1 MRKVDN
7 TQRYT
12 EQLKLVFA
20 ASLVAVLA
28 AVLQPVS
35 CSAQAPQ
42 AKPAEPKVLEEKL
55 PFPPPI
61 QWKVGDV
68 EFSLIGIAWGPAD
81 SPEMITKGH
90 QVETREKPEFFAD
103 RTFALAL
110 RLRARRPETQPEIVT
125 VSDLARIK
133 NVEGDREYPWALTP
147 SGFVQQFPVGRPGI
161 WDVHFQQG
169 ELAEYW
175 DFFPAS
181 PDDKQFLFEVDQNG
195 TPATIAFRIIL
206 SDNKLL
212 VINDSPA
219 KPAQFTREFSG
230 TIAGDIKLKMQLTA
244 HGSELSGTE
253 QYTRIGKTLAVHGA
267 VDSLGNFRLTE
278 FYPEN
283 RPAGIFD
290 GKFSP
295 TYLEMTGYFA
305 KPDGSKLQPFS
316 LREISS
322 IDSDYPAGAGGPAP
336 CPTTE
341 TPPGWKTY
349 VNEKYRFCF
358 SYPPIYTPVDEPWGP
373 KYSDTPEYADQ
384 LRKAAEEWR
393 LSRLD
398 DAQEAGDSVIIQIGT
413 GPFDLQELIK
423 CAPTGEEGPPRP
435 SEILGRT
442 FYYYGPGGGGVCYPD
457 QFFYN
462 LRGKTLTVSFT
473 GPCVDDKTPSPQT
486 KVIEQEMLAS
496 FRTF

>member
-1 MRKVDN
+1 MRNLHEKQGCNEHLRV
-7 TQRYT
+7 
-12 EQLKLVFA
+12 VFV
-20 ASLVAVLA
+20 ASLIGILAV
-28 AVLQPVS
+28 VLLPVR
-35 CSAQAPQ
+35 CSAQAPD
-42 AKPAEPKVLEEKL
+42 AKQTQPKVLEEKF

-61 QWKVGDV
+61 QWKVGEV

-81 SPEMITKGH
+81 SPEMIAKGH
-90 QVETREKPEFFAD
+90 QVDTREKPEFFAD

-110 RLRARRPETQPEIVT
+110 RLRARRPEAQPEIIT

-181 PDDKQFLFEVDQNG
+181 PDGKQFLFEVDQNG
-195 TPATIAFRIIL
+195 TPSTISFRIIL
-206 SDNKLL
+206 SANKFL
-212 VINDSPA
+212 VINDSA
-219 KPAQFTREFSG
+219 SKPEQFTREFKG
-230 TIAGDIKLKMQLTA
+230 AIGGDIKLEMELTA

-253 QYTRIGKTLAVHGA
+253 QYTRVGKTLWVRGA

-283 RPAGIFD
+283 QPTGIFA
-290 GKFSP
+290 GTFSRS
-295 TYLEMTGYFA
+295 YLEMSGYFT
-305 KPDGSKLQPFS
+305 KPDGTKLQPFS
-316 LREISS
+316 LREIAS
-322 IDSDYPAGAGGPAP
+322 IDSDYPAGAEGPAP

-341 TPPGWKTY
+341 TPSGWKTY

-373 KYSDTPEYADQ
+373 KYSDDPQYSRQ
-384 LRKAAEEWR
+384 LQKAAEEWR

-398 DAQEAGDSVIIQIGT
+398 DAQEAGDSVIVQIGT
-413 GPFDLQELIK
+413 EPFDLQGLVK
-423 CAPTGEEGPPRP
+423 CAPTGEESPPQP
-435 SEILGRT
+435 SEIRGRT

-462 LRGKTLTVSFT
+462 LRGKTLTISFT

-486 KVIEQEMLAS
+486 KVIEQEMLAT
-496 FRTF
+496 FRPY